1 MSIFRHFRKH
11 LRFPDNWV
19 LCSGQRFWEIVASTI
34 EERLNLYGSKTRCFC
49 PSESKATR
57 IKASLS
63 SPLESN
69 HARSAFLMVF
79 HDTAIAK
86 HGTRRSRTSSMS
98 ERSELRR
105 RREER
110 MENGVKNLKGAR
122 LFPKTFSNHG
132 IGDACKS
139 HSK

>member
-1 MSIFRHFRKH
+1 
-11 LRFPDNWV
+11 
-19 LCSGQRFWEIVASTI
+19 
-34 EERLNLYGSKTRCFC
+34 
-49 PSESKATR
+49 
-57 IKASLS
+57 
-63 SPLESN
+63 
-69 HARSAFLMVF
+69 
-79 HDTAIAK
+79 
-86 HGTRRSRTSSMS
+86 MS

-139 HSK
+139 DPK